1 MSSSGAA
8 GAAVGAAVPTESC
21 PFSCVMLLAVHGA
34 VFIDVDEH
42 SLSSLSLE
50 SSSLLRPMVLSRIGK
65 EMDVDEECG
74 SGGSTSRSGEIV
86 SLVSPSNLGYSV
98 MISAND
104 NITTHTAAFIK
115 MITPG
120 FSGGSIMDENYFS
133 SKFNSYDTGLYSL
146 STKISE
152 STLQKIQ
159 ERVIARTSDV
169 TAVDF
174 RKQFLNSH
182 SPEMVADELIK
193 RNKIIRD
200 ALELPWRPHQYAIG
214 NKEYC
219 PGWRAN
225 QCCLYFPGVDDHLSE
240 LLKARLPDFNS
251 KKRQNTKTRKSSSPF
266 LSLPSLSDNLSF
278 TFDSFHVCVLTITFE
293 TDSRDSCINDLWRGV
308 SLQCF
313 FRQINELLYLLFHD
327 VTEFDVKS
335 FMSRTCVL
343 DAACSDFA
351 VRKKGVSIVSFTKEK
366 GGTGRVS
373 ALVDVHD
380 RSEERLGFWEY
391 WIRHNPAE
399 AALRAGAGAAGV
411 PRRFNHSVVIPSV
424 LDDFVP
430 ACLTCRDLTIQKV
443 EPVFD
448 SHGNVVRVVYTYSD
462 GETEKID
469 YVPSMP
475 AQPTQSMEAAFGSLS
490 PAAIS
495 RRNDFFMGDDDDDDQ
510 RSISSPRRDDDD
522 DDGHDGGRRRR
533 LLRRTIKKKCMK
545 KCKTKRMR
553 RRLLRQR
560 CNMSQKNAVKTRGRR
575 TCVRRRL

>member
-8 GAAVGAAVPTESC
+8 RAALPTESC

-42 SLSSLSLE
+42 SLSLK
-50 SSSLLRPMVLSRIGK
+50 SSSLLRPMDLSRIGK

-74 SGGSTSRSGEIV
+74 STSRSGEVV

-98 MISAND
+98 MISAHD
-104 NITTHTAAFIK
+104 NITTHAAAFIQ

-120 FSGGSIMDENYFS
+120 FSGGSVMDENYFS

-159 ERVIARTSDV
+159 DRVIARTPDV
-169 TAVDF
+169 TTLDF
-174 RKQFLNSH
+174 RNKLLNSH
-182 SPEMVADELIK
+182 SPEMAANEFII

-200 ALELPWRPHQYAIG
+200 ALELLWRPHQYAIG

-219 PGWRAN
+219 PGGRAN
-225 QCCLYFPGVDDHLSE
+225 QCCLYFPGVDDALSGV
-240 LLKARLPDFNS
+240 LKARLHDFNS
-251 KKRQNTKTRKSSSPF
+251 KKRQNTKKRKSSSSF

-278 TFDSFHVCVLTITFE
+278 TFYSFDACVLTITFE
-293 TDSRDSCINDLWRGV
+293 NDSGGCCINDLWRGV

-313 FRQINELLYLLFHD
+313 FRQINELLDLLFNG
-327 VTEFDVKS
+327 VTGFDVKS
-335 FMSRTCVL
+335 FMSRTCIL

-351 VRKKGVSIVSFTKEK
+351 VRKKGVSIVSFTKNPAAA
-366 GGTGRVS
+366 GVS
-373 ALVDVHD
+373 ALLDVHD
-380 RSEERLGFWEY
+380 HSEESLGFWEY

-399 AALRAGAGAAGV
+399 AARRAGAGGA
-411 PRRFNHSVVIPSV
+411 RRINHTVVIPRK
-424 LDDFVP
+424 LEDFVP
-430 ACLTCRDLTIQKV
+430 ECLTCLESTIQKI

-448 SHGNVVRVVYTYSD
+448 PDGHVVRVVYTYYD
-462 GETEKID
+462 GETEEID
-469 YVPSMP
+469 YVLSKRLL
-475 AQPTQSMEAAFGSLS
+475 PTESMEPAFGSLS

-495 RRNDFFMGDDDDDDQ
+495 QRNDFMGDDDYDDDQ
-510 RSISSPRRDDDD
+510 RSISSPRHPDSPNDDL
-522 DDGHDGGRRRR
+522 GGGGRRRR

-560 CNMSQKNAVKTRGRR
+560 CNTSQKNAVKTRGRR
-575 TCVRRRL
+575 TCV